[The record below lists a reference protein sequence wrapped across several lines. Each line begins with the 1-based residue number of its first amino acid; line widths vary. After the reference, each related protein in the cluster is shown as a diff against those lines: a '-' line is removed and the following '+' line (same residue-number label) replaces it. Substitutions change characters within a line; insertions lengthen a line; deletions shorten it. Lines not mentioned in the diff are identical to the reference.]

1 MKARYGAVKILFLTV
16 ILNWITYFS
25 QAARGGKAATKVGV
39 TAMSQQVSGASTDSA
54 ASQTY
59 DPANPTLQQSF
70 NISLARNVMQALKYK
85 LMIKGG
91 YDKSVRPVKNATH
104 PVFVYVD
111 FSYIQLLNM
120 NEKDQVLKSLL
131 RYRLFWVDEFLTW
144 NPEEF
149 DGIKSVR
156 LPANSFWIPD
166 VVCYEETGVM
176 DYTPRI
182 PYVEINNFGL
192 VRFLQPVAYETT
204 CSVNIAYFPFD
215 QQTCTLTFTSWT
227 FPTSSLDLM
236 SKRSADQMQ
245 GDIPLYYVA
254 TGEWLL
260 DRIAIVKVSQ
270 SFSTVLPADGDN
282 SSSEMREEQFIFMN
296 PQKKVAEVHPT
307 RDKEHHWSDVRFT
320 LTFRRNSSLYMQS
333 MVFPAILLTTISLLG
348 FYLPPDSGERIGLQ
362 ITIMLTF
369 MVFLLTV
376 GGMFPASTGPYLG
389 IYFVLCMTLLAINIL
404 MTVLVLH
411 LHHMPCESKS
421 IESEGKKIHR
431 FKLTAIPSWIRL
443 CLYMTRK
450 HSDLSEFKLEDEI
463 IQGASTTSSEKGDS
477 PKSESPRSVDR
488 ELPLTV
494 ATLSHDNESFV
505 HDYISVD
512 RDKVRNRNKTA
523 WKLGDSELKPVDINE
538 ESQNVD
544 SNEPVQATNFNIDE
558 PTTLPRKR
566 EIPLLNELNNA
577 LGSIHESMQVMSRYL
592 SYHNKGLKENKLGEA
607 MHDKWKSLARD
618 VDLICLRVYVGLLV
632 LFHMGIVIAVLA
644 SQNFNAQ

>member
-1 MKARYGAVKILFLTV
+1 MKGRYGVVKVLFITV
-16 ILNWITYFS
+16 VLNWITYFS

-54 ASQTY
+54 TSQTY

-111 FSYIQLLNM
+111 FTYIQLLNM

-149 DGIKSVR
+149 QGIKSVR

-215 QQTCTLTFTSWT
+215 QQASEVMTV
-227 FPTSSLDLM
+227 
-236 SKRSADQMQ
+236 R
-245 GDIPLYYVA
+245 
-254 TGEWLL
+254 LL
-260 DRIAIVKVSQ
+260 IVIIAYIC
-270 SFSTVLPADGDN
+270 
-282 SSSEMREEQFIFMN
+282 R
-296 PQKKVAEVHPT
+296 
-307 RDKEHHWSDVRFT
+307 SDVRFT
-320 LTFRRNSSLYMQS
+320 LKFRRNSSLYMQS

-463 IQGASTTSSEKGDS
+463 IQDTSTTSSEKGDS
-477 PKSESPRSVDR
+477 PKSGTPKSVDR

-494 ATLSHDNESFV
+494 ARLSHDNESFV

-538 ESQNVD
+538 ESQSVD
-544 SNEPVQATNFNIDE
+544 SNEPIQAANVKTEE

-632 LFHMGIVIAVLA
+632 LFHIGIVIAVVA